1 MDPLD
6 QLREYD
12 LMILTYNSWS
22 DILEWGALPG
32 GVVSY
37 ELRVVSYE
45 LRVDSYELR
54 VDSFE

>member
-12 LMILTYNSWS
+12 LMALTYNSWR
-22 DILEWGALPG
+22 DILELGALPG
-32 GVVSY
+32 G
-37 ELRVVSYE
+37 
-45 LRVDSYELR
+45 VDSYELR

>member
-12 LMILTYNSWS
+12 LMILTYNSWR

-45 LRVDSYELR
+45 LRVDS
-54 VDSFE
+54 FE